1 MMKHQEHGSGDEQ
14 HEIERNRAVH
24 GPQAASQRAGTVIE
38 DNMELDSDKEY
49 DNLTK
54 RVWEKAQRSGGTT
67 IQISVDDEEV
77 HGEISQS
84 QDFFQRTPCYQEEI
98 VVTDSDSDS
107 DVDYIPGG
115 SRTDESNDSCSSG
128 SSILSEERKDLLIG
142 VVEVIGR
149 GNCDSGSFFHCQ
161 TELP

>member
-1 MMKHQEHGSGDEQ
+1 
-14 HEIERNRAVH
+14 
-24 GPQAASQRAGTVIE
+24 
-38 DNMELDSDKEY
+38 MELDSDKEY

-67 IQISVDDEEV
+67 IQISDEDEEV
-77 HGEISQS
+77 HCEISQS

-115 SRTDESNDSCSSG
+115 SGTDESNDSCLSG
-128 SSILSEERKDLLIG
+128 SSILSEERKD
-142 VVEVIGR
+142 
-149 GNCDSGSFFHCQ
+149 
-161 TELP
+161 